1 MSPILLQ
8 ELTMG
13 IAAKNIHRIEFFA
26 CHNGDHGDCCV
37 SYKRE
42 AGPKKGQAWLC
53 TCQCHEDYSNYG
65 RKDIQMLLDSL
76 ERAKQ

>member
-1 MSPILLQ
+1 
-8 ELTMG
+8 MG
-13 IAAKNIHRIEFFA
+13 IAAKNIHQETFYA
-26 CHNGDHGDCCV
+26 CQINGHADCCV

-53 TCQCHEDYSNYG
+53 TCQCHGDYLSYG

-76 ERAKQ
+76 RRTQ